1 MLSVLGE
8 STQQYSLNETTIFA
22 GNKWLVLHI
31 KHALWE
37 VRGDKSF
44 FLIPFNI

>member
-8 STQQYSLNETTIFA
+8 STQQYSLNEMTIFS
-22 GNKWLVLHI
+22 GNKWLVLYI

-44 FLIPFNI
+44 FLMPFNI